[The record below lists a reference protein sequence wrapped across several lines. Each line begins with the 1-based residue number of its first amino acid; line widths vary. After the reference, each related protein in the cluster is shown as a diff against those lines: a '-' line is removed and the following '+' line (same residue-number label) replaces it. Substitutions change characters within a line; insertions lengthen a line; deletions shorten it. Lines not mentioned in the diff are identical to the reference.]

1 MTTTLRA
8 LVCCIAFLL
17 SGYCNANSEAEPI
30 LFDGI
35 SFKYT
40 DAVLVTK
47 YSKQESKNIYAWQA
61 NKSLIPASLTKL
73 VTTWLAID
81 KWGSGYRFKTDFFL
95 EKNADSTTLWIKG
108 YGDPLLTS
116 EELELLAKT
125 LKPLSKGVDRIGVDD
140 SWFDIASVPG
150 RTQVVDPYNAP
161 LSAVS
166 ANFNTVFLQ
175 NKNGQ
180 LMSAEAQTPLTKTAT
195 EVAKGMRQDK
205 ERLNLINADNAQLY
219 FAELLAKK
227 LGLPDIELVINRQVP
242 ANSKKIYTH
251 TNSKTLADN
260 LRAALKYSNNFIAN
274 QLFLKLAED
283 NTRNT
288 SGDIQPITVSP
299 KLNFTSAQTYAS
311 STLKRSFSWS
321 NFKMLEGAGLSHG
334 NRFNAN
340 QIRDV
345 LEKTSSQR
353 SLLKRID
360 IKNDKVEVF
369 AKTGTLDSVRSYAGF
384 IRISNKNV
392 VDDYTFVFI
401 FNRKVP
407 FKYRDTMLNQLVS
420 DLLR

>member
-1 MTTTLRA
+1 MTKILRS
-8 LVCCIAFLL
+8 LVCCLAFLL
-17 SGYCNANSEAEPI
+17 SGFCNANSEAEPI

-35 SFKYT
+35 RFKDT

-47 YSKQESKNIYAWQA
+47 YSDQESKDIYAWQA
-61 NKSLIPASLTKL
+61 NKPLIPASLTKL
-73 VTTWLAID
+73 VTTWLALD
-81 KWGSGYRFKTDFFL
+81 KWGGEHRFKTDFFI
-95 EKNADSTTLWIKG
+95 EKNTDSTTLWVKG

-116 EELELLAKT
+116 EELELLAKA
-125 LKPLSKGVDRIGVDD
+125 LKPLSKGVDRIAVDG
-140 SWFDIASVPG
+140 SWFDIDNVPG

-175 NKNGQ
+175 NKNGR
-180 LMSAEAQTPLTKTAT
+180 LMSAEVQTPLTKTAT
-195 EVAKGMRQDK
+195 KVAKGMRQDK
-205 ERLNLINADNAQLY
+205 ERLNLINVDNAQLY

-227 LGLPDIELVINRQVP
+227 LGLSDLEFIINRQVP
-242 ANSKKIYTH
+242 ANSEKIYTH
-251 TNSKTLADN
+251 KSSKTLADN

-274 QLFLKLAED
+274 QLFLKLAEG

-288 SGDIQPITVSP
+288 SGDIQLMAGSP
-299 KLNFTSAQTYAS
+299 KFNFTSAQTFAS
-311 STLKRSFSWS
+311 STLKRSFSWFY
-321 NFKMLEGAGLSHG
+321 FKILEGAGLSHA

-360 IKNDKVEVF
+360 INNDKAEVF

-384 IRISNKNV
+384 IRISNKDV

-407 FKYRDTMLNQLVS
+407 FKYRDTLLNQLVS